1 LNFEIQVYYILRQRS
16 TKIAPQQEPQEA
28 ETMSKGPYSII
39 HDKKKDTMVT
49 LNTFSSIKNIKI
61 EKSNA

>member
-1 LNFEIQVYYILRQRS
+1 VYYILRQRS

-28 ETMSKGPYSII
+28 ETMSKGAYSII

-49 LNTFSSIKNIKI
+49 LNTFSSIKILKL
-61 EKSNA
+61 KRATHRFMCM

>member
-1 LNFEIQVYYILRQRS
+1 VYYILRQRS

-49 LNTFSSIKNIKI
+49 LNTFSSIKILKL
-61 EKSNA
+61 KRATHRFMCM